1 MKRIAAFALV
11 TTAAGLLVGLSPTTA
26 AGASPAA
33 DPAQAARGADRLVDA
48 KPPALYASAKDA
60 FQRDKVVEG
69 QGGLNYVSY
78 TRTYSG
84 LPVYGG
90 DFVVVTDA
98 KGGVLSTSVAQEKVL
113 NVGITPKISAEKAA
127 EVARA
132 QVTEATGT
140 STPRLTVIAEG
151 TGRLAYEVVAEG
163 TNNGRESKMH
173 VFVDALTGEVVEKSD
188 EVVDGQG
195 NSYYNGNPV
204 TIGTKAPNPP
214 TTTTYSMEDPGRS
227 GIRCGGQNGTT
238 YTKSSDSWGS
248 GSGTDLETA
257 CVDALFAVGKEWD
270 MLRDWLDR
278 NGINGTGGGFPA
290 RVGLNDV
297 NAYWN
302 GSYTNFGHSQDNK
315 RQATPIDVVAHEFG
329 HAIFQ
334 TTPGGSTG
342 SNEKGIL
349 NESTGDIFGALTEHY
364 ANEPAGLDTP
374 DYTVGEGVN
383 LVGSGPIRYMHK
395 PSLIS
400 GNPDCYSSSVPPM
413 EVHAG
418 AGIQNHWFYLLAE
431 GSNPTNGNPVSPTC
445 NSSTVT
451 GIGIQKAGKVFM
463 GALNRKT
470 STWTHS
476 LVRKASLEAAIQL
489 FPGSCAEYN
498 ATKAAWNAVNVPAA
512 ANEPT
517 TCNTSGNDFSVTLN
531 PASATV
537 QAGQQA
543 TATVAT
549 QTTSGTAQG
558 VTLSASGL
566 PTGATAS
573 FNPSSVTSGSSSTMT
588 VSTSASTPSGAYPI
602 TVTGAGGSATHT
614 ATFTL
619 TVGSGGGTCSGK
631 QHTATGTLS
640 SGSNAYQ
647 PGTSGFQVTTSG
659 THTACLDG
667 PNGTDFDLYLQKR
680 NSLGLW
686 STVASGT
693 SAGPDETL
701 TYNGTSGYYRYRVYA
716 YSGSGS
722 YTLGYDAP

>member
-1 MKRIAAFALV
+1 MKRTAALALI
-11 TTAAGLLVGLSPTTA
+11 TTTAGLLVALTGTSS
-26 AGASPAA
+26 AGASPAV
-33 DPAQAARGADRLVDA
+33 DPGQAARGADRLVDA
-48 KPPALYASAKDA
+48 KPPALRPSAKDG
-60 FQRDKVVEG
+60 FRREKVVEG
-69 QGGLNYVSY
+69 RGGLNYVSY
-78 TRTYSG
+78 TRTYGG

-98 KGGVLSTSVAQEKVL
+98 KGGVLSTSVAQEKTL
-113 NVGITPKISAEKAA
+113 SVGTTPKLTADQAT

-132 QVTEATGT
+132 QISEVTTT
-140 STPRLTVIAEG
+140 SAPQLTVMAEG

-163 TNNGRESKMH
+163 VNNGRESKMH
-173 VFVDALTGEVVEKSD
+173 VLVDALTGEVVEKSD

-204 TIGTKAPNPP
+204 TIGT
-214 TTTTYSMEDPGRS
+214 TSGSTFSMADPARS
-227 GIRCGGQNGTT
+227 GVRCGGQNGST
-238 YTKSSDSWGS
+238 YTKATDSWGN

-270 MLRDWLDR
+270 MLRDWLGR

-290 RVGLNDV
+290 RVGLADV

-315 RQATPIDVVAHEFG
+315 RQATPIDVVAHEYG
-329 HAIFQ
+329 HAVFQ
-334 TTPGGSTG
+334 NTPGGSTG

-349 NESTGDIFGALTEHY
+349 NESTGDVFGALTEHY

-374 DYTVGEGVN
+374 DYSVGEMVD

-400 GNPDCYSSSVPPM
+400 GNPDCYSSSVPNM

-445 NSSTVT
+445 NGSTVT
-451 GIGIQKAGKVFM
+451 GVGIQKAGQIFM
-463 GALNRKT
+463 ETLNRKT

-476 LVRKASLEAAIQL
+476 LVRKASLEAALQL
-489 FPGSCAEYN
+489 FPGSCAEFN
-498 ATKAAWNAVNVPAA
+498 RTKAAWDAVSVPAA
-512 ANEPT
+512 SGEPAS
-517 TCNTSGNDFSVTLN
+517 CNTTGNDFSLTLN
-531 PASATV
+531 PASASV

-558 VTLSASGL
+558 VTFSATGL
-566 PTGATAS
+566 PAGVTAA

-588 VSTSASTPSGAYPI
+588 VTTSASTASGSYPI
-602 TVTGAGGSATHT
+602 TVTGTGGSATHT

-619 TVGSGGGTCSGK
+619 TVGGGSGPCSGR
-631 QHTATGTLS
+631 QNTATGTLS
-640 SGSNAYQ
+640 SGSSAYQ
-647 PGTSGFQVTTSG
+647 PSTSGFQTTKTG
-659 THTACLDG
+659 THVACLSG
-667 PNGTDFDLYLQKR
+667 PTGADFDLYLQKK

-686 STVASGT
+686 TNVASGT
-693 SAGPDETL
+693 TASPNESFTYTGTAGT
-701 TYNGTSGYYRYRVYA
+701 YRYRVYS
-716 YSGSGS
+716 YSGSGA